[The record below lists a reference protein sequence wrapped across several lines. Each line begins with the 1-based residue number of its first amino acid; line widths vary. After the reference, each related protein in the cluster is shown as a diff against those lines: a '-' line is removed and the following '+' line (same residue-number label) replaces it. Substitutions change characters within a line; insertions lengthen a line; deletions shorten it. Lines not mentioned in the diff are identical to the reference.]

1 MMITVIIM
9 VMMMMIMMMMLM
21 MMMIMVTKVGKHN
34 RGDAA
39 PTAQFDEAENCQ
51 PSIGQLTH

>member
-1 MMITVIIM
+1 MRMML
-9 VMMMMIMMMMLM
+9 MMLM
-21 MMMIMVTKVGKHN
+21 MMMMMMMTMMTMTKVGKHN

-51 PSIGQLTH
+51 PTTRQLTH